1 VHISVTEYTIDWP
14 RIIVVSVQ
22 DVMFRDSDT
31 QALSETVDD
40 PVTLVTFHDEKLQ
53 YEFEHELAPAVQL
66 TVTEP
71 NKDRAEV
78 VTPVRDMDE
87 GELALIKALEHEGAL
102 SNPGHVH
109 PSTTVYTYALFGATL
124 DKVH

>member
-1 VHISVTEYTIDWP
+1 
-14 RIIVVSVQ
+14 
-22 DVMFRDSDT
+22 MFRESDT
-31 QALSETVDD
+31 QALSETTDD
-40 PVTLVTFHDEKLQ
+40 PVTLVTFQDEKLQ

-87 GELALIKALEHEGAL
+87 GELALTKALEDAGAL
-102 SNPGHVH
+102 LASGHVH
-109 PSTTVYTYALFGATL
+109 PSTTV
-124 DKVH
+124 